1 MTLNRAQKK
10 YLKKNLK
17 RYSLA
22 KIATDLNLPEK
33 EILEFLKTRWR
44 REKYQQFLRQQREDS
59 QSSSPLPLKTELV
72 FKKWLGRNWKILAFL
87 AFLVFVVYL
96 NSLGNDFVS
105 DDIASI
111 RDNALID
118 QVSFFWKPP
127 DYINLR
133 GFVLFLTKKLFDLN
147 PLFYRLT
154 NILFHLG
161 SVWVIYF
168 LIGLFFSSPLPLIT
182 ASLFAVHPLLTESIT
197 WISGGSY
204 SNGAFFIFSS
214 LLAYV
219 YATRFEKR
227 KVFILSLIL
236 FLLAT
241 FFSEKLLVFSAAL
254 FLYELLFGHLKN
266 NWPKLIPFGLI
277 SGFWA
282 LYLLGMI
289 GVRSTVLQTTFYQEP
304 GTNNPL
310 IQIPV
315 AITSY
320 LELAFWPKDLTLYH
334 ADVVISQT
342 EYLLRLGGFILF
354 LAALAYF
361 FKKNRGVFFW
371 LFFLLI
377 SLSPTLTPL
386 RLSWV
391 VAERYV
397 YLGAVG
403 IFVLMAWLIKKIA
416 DISQNQKVLFV
427 LLGILLFAF
436 SARTMVRNRDWKN
449 QDTLWLATDKVS
461 PESPQNH
468 NNLGDLY
475 FRRGEPE
482 KAVEEFQTAIKLKP
496 NYGDAYHN
504 LANVYREM
512 GQDDLAI
519 ANYQKALSFN
529 PHLWQSYQN
538 IAGIY
543 FGQKNAPLAKE
554 NMEKAVAINP
564 QSAELQTNLGL
575 IYLKMGESQKAK
587 ELFLKALEIDPNYQ
601 RAKEGLL
608 SLD

>member
-10 YLKKNLK
+10 YLKKKLK
-17 RYSLA
+17 RHSLA

-33 EILEFLKTRWR
+33 EILEFLKTHWR
-44 REKYQQFLRQQREDS
+44 KEKYQKFLRQQREGS
-59 QSSSPLPLKTELV
+59 QLSSQLPLKTGFIFE
-72 FKKWLGRNWKILAFL
+72 KWLGQNWKILAFL
-87 AFLVFVVYL
+87 AFLVFAVYL

-105 DDIASI
+105 DDIAAI
-111 RDNALID
+111 RDNSLLD

-127 DYINLR
+127 IYINLR
-133 GFVLFLTKKLFDLN
+133 GFILFITKKIFGLN

-154 NILFHLG
+154 NVLFHLG

-182 ASLFAVHPLLTESIT
+182 ASLFAVHPLLTESVT
-197 WISGGSY
+197 WISGGPY
-204 SNGAFFIFSS
+204 SNSAFFILFS
-214 LLAYV
+214 LLAYI
-219 YATRFEKR
+219 YATRLKKR
-227 KVFILSLIL
+227 KFFILSIIL

-241 FFSEKLLVFSAAL
+241 FFSEKVLVFSAAL
-254 FLYELLFGHLKN
+254 FLYELLFGHLKK
-266 NWPKLIPFGLI
+266 NWPKLVPFGLI

-282 LYLLGMI
+282 LYLFGLI
-289 GVRSTVLQTTFYQEP
+289 GVRSTILQTTFYQDL
-304 GTNNPL
+304 GNNNPL

-320 LELAFWPKDLTLYH
+320 LELAFWPKNLTFYH
-334 ADVVISQT
+334 SDVVISQT

-354 LAALAYF
+354 LAALVYF

-371 LFFLLI
+371 LLFFLI

-386 RLSWV
+386 RLGWV

-416 DISQNQKVLFV
+416 DISKNQKTPFI

-436 SARTMVRNRDWKN
+436 STRTVIRNNDWKN
-449 QDTLWLATDKVS
+449 HDTLWLATDKVS

-475 FRRGEPE
+475 FRRGELE

-496 NYGDAYHN
+496 NYGDACHN

-519 ANYQKALSFN
+519 ENYRKALSFN
-529 PHLWQSYQN
+529 PRLWQSYQN

-543 FGQKNAPLAKE
+543 FAQKNAPLAKE

-564 QSAELQTNLGL
+564 QSAELHANLGL
-575 IYLKMGESQKAK
+575 VCLKLGESQKAK
-587 ELFLKALEIDPNYQ
+587 EEFLKALEIDPDYQ

-608 SLD
+608 SL